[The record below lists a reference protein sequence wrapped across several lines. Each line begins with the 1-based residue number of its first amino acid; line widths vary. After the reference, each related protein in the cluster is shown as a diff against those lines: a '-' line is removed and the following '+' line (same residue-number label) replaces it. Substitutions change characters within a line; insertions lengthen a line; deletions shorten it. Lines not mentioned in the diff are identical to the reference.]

1 MHYRLYIIVCPI
13 IFPEFGVL
21 SQNVS
26 TLAMKLSHKISMSL
40 IILRNSI
47 ILPKMPFI
55 DDKACMRVSY
65 ALLSVHLRSLFHFFS
80 IQRLRRWLRRRCR
93 FPSDD
98 RLFLPSSFVDV
109 SSKHETAKNAR
120 SRLITDLLVGLELW
134 FQLSMSNLIFRP
146 RRPRP

>member
-80 IQRLRRWLRRRCR
+80 IQRSRRRRRRRRRR

-98 RLFLPSSFVDV
+98 RPFLPSSFVDV

-134 FQLSMSNLIFRP
+134 FQLSMSNLIFR